1 MHRISGPILLLSLL
15 ALLVLQ
21 SAGLHLHANA
31 HTEGMQ
37 LHAEHV
43 HDADPD
49 GHDHSADVDVSIFEL
64 GTLWA
69 KLVFLLPLLALVLLV
84 PIRGSRL
91 SRTAPQAAPA
101 CRSQLRWRPPLR
113 APPLLA

>member
-1 MHRISGPILLLSLL
+1 MRRFTGPILLVSML
-15 ALLVLQ
+15 ALLVVQ
-21 SAGLHLHANA
+21 SAGLHLHAST
-31 HTEGMQ
+31 HTEGVQ

-69 KLVFLLPLLALVLLV
+69 ELAFLLPQLGLALLAPVR
-84 PIRGSRL
+84 RGWL
-91 SRTAPQAAPA
+91 SRSPEDPAPA

-113 APPLLA
+113 APPLPA